1 VAGAF
6 VPHHGIIE
14 LKCLDGIAV
23 LKLFLYD
30 GVQDNMQERI
40 NLAFRIELSISHD
53 VGKFKLI
60 EILLRVLEH
69 DLAESSFFLVQVFQL
84 FIAGASPDA
93 MKILPIQFPKRI
105 KC

>member
-1 VAGAF
+1 MASAF
-6 VPHHGIIE
+6 VLDHGVIE
-14 LKCLDGIAV
+14 LKRFDGIAALELV
-23 LKLFLYD
+23 LYD
-30 GVQDNMQERI
+30 GVQGNMQERI
-40 NLAFRIELSISHD
+40 NLAFRIELSSSHD
-53 VGKFKLI
+53 IGKFKLI